1 MKNNWVDNLKL
12 GDMVST
18 GERGVSYAFEGID
31 SEGLYML
38 RGMPFGYEK
47 YLMETFKLV
56 RKKN

>member
-1 MKNNWVDNLKL
+1 MKDNWVDNLKR
-12 GDMVST
+12 GDMIQTYEV
-18 GERGVSYAFEGID
+18 GVSYAFEGID

-56 RKKN
+56 SKKN